1 MLHHKRKQQTQKKQ
15 QRNTDKDK
23 TAGIFHREPESFIL
37 KNRPV
42 ILKAD
47 EPPAHCFKEGSS
59 YRIQKRQQNK
69 YKDAKKAGK
78 QKYPGCSGLP
88 PYQL

>member
-23 TAGIFHREPESFIL
+23 TAGIFHCEQESLIL
-37 KNRPV
+37 KHCPV
-42 ILKAD
+42 ILKTD

-59 YRIQKRQQNK
+59 HRIQKRQQNK
-69 YKDAKKAGK
+69 YKDAKKARE
-78 QKYPGCSGLP
+78 QKHPGCSGFP